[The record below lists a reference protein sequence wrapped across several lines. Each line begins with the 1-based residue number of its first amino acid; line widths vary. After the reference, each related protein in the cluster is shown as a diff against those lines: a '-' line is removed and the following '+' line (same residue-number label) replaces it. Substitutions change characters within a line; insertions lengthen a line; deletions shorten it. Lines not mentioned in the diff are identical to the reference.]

1 MGTNLYVGNLPYEM
15 TEAQLRELFSQAGTV
30 KSVTILLERGTN
42 VPRGFG
48 FVEMGTVGEALKAMR
63 VFNGQEVGGHKI
75 RVNEARPRDI
85 GNAFGRGFDRGH
97 GHRGG
102 AS

>member
-1 MGTNLYVGNLPYEM
+1 MGTNLYVGNLPYET

-30 KSVTILLERGTN
+30 KSVIIPMDRATN
-42 VPRGFG
+42 NSRGFG
-48 FVEMGTVGEALKAMR
+48 FVEMGTDGEALKAMR

-85 GNAFGRGFDRGH
+85 RNALGRGFDRGRS
-97 GHRGG
+97 HR
-102 AS
+102 